1 MIPKTTTVSKR
12 IVVSC
17 AMIAILTVI
26 TVHPPFEFEVKSMET
41 KIIG

>member
-1 MIPKTTTVSKR
+1 MIPKTTAVSKR

-17 AMIAILTVI
+17 AMITILTV
-26 TVHPPFEFEVKSMET
+26 HSPFEFEVKSMET